1 MRSSGSSALQVSSNK
16 RFAPVLPASP
26 IPHAIA
32 RDASSAPSPFSAAA
46 AAAAERKL
54 KDKNTDKSTS
64 VRPLLKRLKL
74 ERFAAS
80 FEESG
85 YGTLATAC
93 KVPLTLLEAL
103 GMERGDR
110 RLLLTGLARGE

>member
-1 MRSSGSSALQVSSNK
+1 MTR
-16 RFAPVLPASP
+16 
-26 IPHAIA
+26 
-32 RDASSAPSPFSAAA
+32 SAPGQKRSAFVSRCHRRSACVSAEAA
-46 AAAAERKL
+46 EAAERKL
-54 KDKNTDKSTS
+54 KDKKGFDDSTS